1 MLLEGKTAVVYGG
14 GGAMGGAVARAFA
27 RAGATVHVTGP
38 TQSKL
43 DKVAEDITA
52 AGGKATTAV
61 VDAYDVDQVDGHLAG
76 VDRVDV
82 SFNAVGLTVVQN
94 KPLVQLTVEEFVT
107 PVEQAARTQFVTA
120 TAVAK
125 RMIQQGSGVI
135 VLLSSSASRESG
147 YEMGGFSLACA
158 AVECFNRALAGEV
171 GPHGVRV
178 VTIRPNF
185 TPETSPEPVDLT
197 SPDMAPMI
205 QNTAL
210 RRLPRLAEVAETAVF
225 VASEHA
231 GAMTGAIVN
240 LSCGAIVD

>member
-1 MLLEGKTAVVYGG
+1 MLLEGRTAVVYGG

-27 RAGATVHVTGP
+27 RAGATVQVTGR
-38 TQSKL
+38 TQGKL
-43 DKVAEDITA
+43 EKVAEDIK
-52 AGGKATTAV
+52 AGGGRAMTAV
-61 VDAYDVDQVDGHLAG
+61 VDAYDVDQVEGHLAG
-76 VDRVDV
+76 LEQVDI

-94 KPLVQLTVEEFVT
+94 KPLVELTVDEFVT
-107 PVEQAARTQFVTA
+107 PVAEAARTQFVTA
-120 TAVAK
+120 TAVAR
-125 RMIQQGSGVI
+125 RMMKQGHGVI
-135 VLLSSSASRESG
+135 ILLSSSASRESG
-147 YEMGGFSLACA
+147 YEMGGFSVACA
-158 AVECFNRALAGEV
+158 ATECFNRALAGEV

-197 SPDMAPMI
+197 SPDLAPMI
-205 QNTAL
+205 QATAL

-225 VASEHA
+225 LASEHA